1 MFALRELTR
10 FKHRY
15 VQQSAI
21 MLRDHFEGDV
31 PQNVDDL
38 CKLPGVGPK
47 VAFLTLQNAW
57 DMLVLFVF
65 CRACAHVIDCRCFRN
80 TGIGV
85 DVHVERITNRLGWH
99 VPSTNGVPEKA
110 RSIPN
115 TEIVY
120 CTP

>member
-1 MFALRELTR
+1 
-10 FKHRY
+10 
-15 VQQSAI
+15 
-21 MLRDHFEGDV
+21 MLRDEFEGDV

-57 DMLVLFVF
+57 NMLVVLVYLWS
-65 CRACAHVIDCRCFRN
+65 CVTDPLHSN

-99 VPSTNGVPEKA
+99 SPPTKGVPEKA
-110 RSIPN
+110 R
-115 TEIVY
+115 
-120 CTP
+120 